1 MKKARMHLLFPS
13 TYDRADVLMSAGCTT
28 FVSAALLLVIP
39 RVGIVVLEVLL
50 GLFLIGCALVA
61 RARLRLKAH
70 AQEVVGTCST
80 KSGRR
85 WLDRYDAVMILAVIL
100 VQSSL
105 DRTLQHLGWSEGS
118 RRIFPLVLLG
128 MAILLKPRLA
138 QLAGRRK
145 KSKQIVAAGPAT
157 EGAAEEPWWKSQLHA
172 GAADQ
177 HSDEKGSS

>member
-1 MKKARMHLLFPS
+1 MKTARVHLSFPS
-13 TYDRADVLMSAGCTT
+13 TYDRADVLMSAGCST
-28 FVSAALLLVIP
+28 FASAALILVMP
-39 RVGIVVLEVLL
+39 RVGTVMLEVLL

-61 RARLRLKAH
+61 RTRLRRKVQPEEA
-70 AQEVVGTCST
+70 GTGSS

-85 WLDRYDAVMILAVIL
+85 WLDRYDAVMIFAVIL

-128 MAILLKPRLA
+128 IAILLKPRLV
-138 QLAGRRK
+138 QLAGRHK
-145 KSKQIVAAGPAT
+145 KSQQIIAAGPAS
-157 EGAAEEPWWKSQLHA
+157 ESAAEEPWWKSQIHA

-177 HSDEKGSS
+177 HNDEKGSS